1 MNQQDER
8 VSISM
13 DAKDAARAT
22 ARLEGR
28 TLHVETEFHVR
39 CDGLD
44 LETGE
49 VADTVVRIDV
59 DPSSVYPD
67 PQAVALVWWASQR
80 RAYFPDEFERLKAD
94 LERDPGDRVQEIVR
108 AHPEVFDGDVERVM
122 RYVFARPARVLQ
134 TPPMSVCR
142 RCGTPL
148 WPTVTGR
155 QPPEVTARLLS
166 ERPAP
171 LYCRCCGQRFAYDKQ
186 GCLKSEDAVNVTI
199 MAARLV
205 DDTAGQPA
213 LYDA

>member
-1 MNQQDER
+1 MNQSDRMR
-8 VSISM
+8 VEM
-13 DAKDAARAT
+13 DAGT
-22 ARLEGR
+22 ADHVLSHLEGR
-28 TLHVETEFHVR
+28 TLHVAVEFDVR
-39 CDGLD
+39 HDGLD

-49 VADTVVRIDV
+49 ITDPVVRIDV
-59 DPSSVYPD
+59 DPDSRYPD

-94 LERDPGDRVQEIVR
+94 LEHDPGDRVQEIVR
-108 AHPEVFDGDVERVM
+108 AHPEVFYGDVETVM
-122 RYVFARPARVLQ
+122 RYVFARPARVLHA
-134 TPPMSVCR
+134 PPMSVCR

-199 MAARLV
+199 MAARLAG
-205 DDTAGQPA
+205 DTAGQPA
-213 LYDA
+213 LHGA